1 MKAEKMQ
8 DNIDEHLSGVAEYAE
23 YWNELAIGT
32 ITNAVQQIGEM
43 PARIARRDRLS
54 AARSRSKVDEL
65 TDEGEEEESMWS
77 RDGTLEREGKR
88 LRMNLIAMEEKDG
101 VTVAADVYKKLC
113 SWLVKTKGKSL
124 EQLKKDKEM
133 VLSTFTAWFRRGVKL
148 GKSKLWRENT
158 SEYIS
163 APKDA
168 AEPPGKKIRRSPLR

>member
-1 MKAEKMQ
+1 MQ

-23 YWNELAIGT
+23 YWNELAIGS
-32 ITNAVQQIGEM
+32 ITNAVEQIGEM

-54 AARSRSKVDEL
+54 AARSRTKIDEL

-101 VTVAADVYKKLC
+101 VTVAAEVYKRLC
-113 SWLVKTKGKSL
+113 DWLVKTKGQSL
-124 EQLKKDKEM
+124 EQLKKNKEIM
-133 VLSTFTAWFRRGVKL
+133 VLSTFTGWFRRGVKL
-148 GKSKLWRENT
+148 GKSKLWRENI

-163 APKDA
+163 APKET
-168 AEPPGKKIRRSPLR
+168 AEPPGKRIRRSPLRQ